1 MGKNTTEEKI
11 KKIAKDVTE
20 AATPII
26 KEVKEVAQP
35 YIEKAQPYIEDIKS
49 KADPVAQDVLSKA
62 QPVYEDI
69 KAKAE
74 PVYEDIKHKA
84 EPVLNIVKEKTAPAT
99 EAAGKAAKDV
109 RENISKQAARYKC
122 KEEVYI
128 QYNQHEVRTTDIM
141 DRAKSDYVSKGNKIT
156 DIKEIQVYVKPTD
169 NAVYYVVNH
178 SQTGKI
184 EF

>member
-1 MGKNTTEEKI
+1 MGKNTTEERI
-11 KKIAKDVTE
+11 KKIAKDVTD

-69 KAKAE
+69 K
-74 PVYEDIKHKA
+74 HKA
-84 EPVLNIVKEKTAPAT
+84 EPVLNIVKEKAAPAT

>member
-11 KKIAKDVTE
+11 RKIAKDVTD

-62 QPVYEDI
+62 Q
-69 KAKAE
+69 

-128 QYNQHEVRTTDIM
+128 QYNQHEVRTTDII

>member
-11 KKIAKDVTE
+11 KKIAKDVTD

-69 KAKAE
+69 K
-74 PVYEDIKHKA
+74 HKA
-84 EPVLNIVKEKTAPAT
+84 EPVLNIVKEKAAPAT